1 VPDEAQTTFVDPRTD
16 PLPAWRRTLRYQFM
30 RSVLWLLLHAWFR
43 FRREGFAGL
52 PEGPYVV
59 CINHPGWLDPMVVY
73 AVWPARSRVY
83 IYGPKEE
90 NMQLGGRNRLI
101 SWLGNAVPF
110 DPAKARLLTSAK
122 RALAVLEAGRVLV
135 VAGEGRLTED
145 EDVVLPLNEG
155 PAFFALHAHV
165 PLVPVAINGT
175 RWIRWGKTIRVR
187 VGDPILTTGLRADRV
202 TVRQLTDRL
211 QAELGALVLGYPD
224 QAVPGPVGRWLTDA
238 LADRPWRTE
247 AAPGTGP
254 AVAGGDETAGG
265 PDSDGAEAPADSPTV
280 R

>member
-1 VPDEAQTTFVDPRTD
+1 MPGAVGNGARGTFVDPRHD
-16 PLPAWRRTLRYQFM
+16 PLPAWRRTLRYQTM
-30 RSVLWLLLHAWFR
+30 RTFLWLVLRAWFR
-43 FRREGFAGL
+43 FRREGFERL
-52 PEGPYVV
+52 PVGACVV

-73 AVWPARSRVY
+73 AVWPARTRVF

-90 NMQLGGRNRLI
+90 DMRVGGRNRLI

-110 DPAKARLLTSAK
+110 DPAKAKLLTSAK
-122 RALAVLEAGRVLV
+122 RAIAVLGAGHVLV

-155 PAFFALHAHV
+155 PAFFALHAQV

-187 VGDPILTTGLRADRV
+187 VGEPIRTTGLRADRE
-202 TVRQLTDRL
+202 TVRAMTDRL
-211 QAELGALVLGYPD
+211 QSELGALVLGYPD
-224 QAVPGPVGRWLTDA
+224 QAVPGPVGRWLTDV

-247 AAPGTGP
+247 AAGP
-254 AVAGGDETAGG
+254 TDGAPAAPGDE
-265 PDSDGAEAPADSPTV
+265 PVV